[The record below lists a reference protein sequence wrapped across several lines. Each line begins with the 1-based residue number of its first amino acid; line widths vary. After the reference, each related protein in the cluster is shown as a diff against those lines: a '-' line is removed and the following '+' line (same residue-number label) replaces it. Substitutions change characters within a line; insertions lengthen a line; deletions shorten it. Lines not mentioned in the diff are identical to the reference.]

1 MHNAMILQ
9 LMHFT
14 AGTAPKIIGA
24 SVHVSI
30 PRKCGIMPP
39 PPPHVLPS
47 LKDISQFNK
56 IFHHFMNNIFFFK
69 KTRNSVNS
77 YDIVLLA
84 PSALSMIFVTG
95 LDLKTLNF
103 GWTKSSDFRAD
114 LG

>member
-1 MHNAMILQ
+1 MLNAMILQ

-30 PRKCGIMPP
+30 PRKCGIMPTP
-39 PPPHVLPS
+39 PPPPCITKSEGYIPVQQN
-47 LKDISQFNK
+47 ISPLYEQ
-56 IFHHFMNNIFFFK
+56 HFFLK

-84 PSALSMIFVTG
+84 PSALSIG
-95 LDLKTLNF
+95 N
-103 GWTKSSDFRAD
+103 DFRYWP
-114 LG
+114 